1 MTRLRPFGD
10 NPDRQYQGV
19 DMDHLI
25 GHLEELIREE
35 EDRGDI
41 APRERGTPR
50 ERRLMRAYAALEA
63 LTDVEQGEWV
73 KVISPLTHPP
83 LSVLQCHP

>member
-1 MTRLRPFGD
+1 MSRLRPFGD

-19 DMDHLI
+19 DLDHLV

-41 APRERGTPR
+41 GPREHGTPR
-50 ERRLMRAYAALEA
+50 EQRLNRAYDALDA
-63 LTDVEQGEWV
+63 LHSIDN
-73 KVISPLTHPP
+73 THP
-83 LSVLQCHP
+83 